1 MASEFLVEQFEKEN
15 TSEREMFVHLTCA
28 KDVLNMNNVFRN
40 VKEILKNTIEKNFEL
55 F

>member
-1 MASEFLVEQFEKEN
+1 MASEFIGDQFEKQN

-28 KDVLNMNNVFRN
+28 KDVLNMNNVFRS
-40 VKEILKNTIEKNFEL
+40 VKDILKNTIEKNFEL